1 MTDQRRPRDTET
13 RASEERTQLWRRP
26 DTLPTPAD
34 DGKQYHYRWIRTSTF
49 GQTDPTNVSSRF
61 REGYVPVLAK
71 DHPEMKVIAD
81 HESRFPENIEVGG
94 LLLCKIDK
102 RVADDRVR
110 QQGELAKRQMEAV
123 DNNYLRQSDPRMPVL
138 KPERST
144 RTSFGEG

>member
-1 MTDQRRPRDTET
+1 MVDERKPRSTET
-13 RASEERTQLWRRP
+13 REAGERTHTWRRP
-26 DTLPTPAD
+26 DALPTPEPD
-34 DGKQYHYRWIRTSTF
+34 EHYHYRWIRTSSF
-49 GQTDPTNVSSRF
+49 GQSDPTNVSSRF

-71 DHPEMKVIAD
+71 DHMDLKIITD
-81 HESRFPENIEVGG
+81 HDSRFPENIEVGG

-102 RVADDRVR
+102 RIAEDRMR
-110 QQGELAKRQMEAV
+110 QQREAAQRQMDAV